1 MRLIYLVFVF
11 TLSASLV
18 YSQYEDESKDSGMTN
33 VLEPEFKGINET
45 FSIVDYLHENLCY
58 PEKAEECERE
68 GTVVIQFT
76 VLPSGN
82 LSEFQVINSLSQTC
96 DKAIINAL
104 VKTDGLWSPGSISGV
119 PMPMKKEISIVY
131 KDEKTDMHK
140 SAMLYATRADKAYF
154 QGKYKRALGYYNA
167 AIVYCPSYPP
177 ILYRRGIAKYHT
189 GDLEGALND
198 FRRVEDLGSPLADR
212 MLAELH

>member
-11 TLSASLV
+11 TLSVSLL
-18 YSQYEDESKDSGMTN
+18 YSQVENESIDSGTSH
-33 VLEPEFKGINET
+33 VLKPEFKGINET
-45 FSIVDYLHENLCY
+45 FSIVDYLNANLCY
-58 PEKAEECERE
+58 PEKAKECERE

-82 LSEFQVINSLSQTC
+82 LSDFQVINSLSAQC
-96 DKAIINAL
+96 DKAILDAL
-104 VKTDGLWSPGSISGV
+104 AETDGLWNPGSVSGV
-119 PMPMKKEISIVY
+119 PMPMKEEVSIVY

-154 QGKYKRALGYYNA
+154 KGKYKRALKFYNS
-167 AIVYCPSYPP
+167 AIVYCPNYPP

-189 GDLEGALND
+189 GDHEGALND
-198 FRRVEDLGSPLADR
+198 FMRVEDLGSPLADR